1 MALNLGKF
9 RFICFE
15 TNTEIENFI
24 FKDTYIRELI
34 KKAPQKISALSRI
47 SNQLNDSKK
56 TFSLTL

>member
-1 MALNLGKF
+1 MALNLGKHH
-9 RFICFE
+9 FICFE

-24 FKDTYIRELI
+24 FKDTYIRELS